1 MKIEISK
8 IITFDFNVSA
18 NLELRAEVL
27 VGEILERYSESF
39 IKRLLKS
46 TRLSYFAGKYYVCD
60 NVALIKAL
68 NKLYPGLKADFKVNK
83 VQSVDEARDSAI
95 NSLILDSI
103 LSLNAIEVCSFEAFA
118 RKSEFKL
125 LSKNAYSKVF
135 SKNRTATN
143 KHDDKFRP
151 MSLGAIESQKV
162 NIEEAVE
169 SVPEFKNA

>member
-46 TRLSYFAGKYYVCD
+46 TRLSYFTGKYYVCD

-83 VQSVDEARDSAI
+83 VQSADEARDCAI
-95 NSLILDSI
+95 DSLIHDSI
-103 LSLNAIEVCSFEAFA
+103 LSLNAVEVCSFETFA
-118 RKSEFKL
+118 RKSERKL
-125 LSKNAYSKVF
+125 LSKNAYARVLSKG
-135 SKNRTATN
+135 RTATN
-143 KHDDKFRP
+143 KHDYKFRP
-151 MSLGAIESQKV
+151 VSLIAPEYQEV
-162 NIEEAVE
+162 DIEEVVE